1 VAEIVWVLPSVT
13 ARSDLAFL
21 GERQAGRGL
30 QLAGLWNSAAI
41 VNLFMS
47 VISRLISFQ
56 NLSFTHSPVV

>member
-1 VAEIVWVLPSVT
+1 VTLPFS
-13 ARSDLAFL
+13 ANGRLAVGFSSP
-21 GERQAGRGL
+21 GSGH
-30 QLAGLWNSAAI
+30 SAAI